1 MVDSTNLI
9 HGTDVYTSD
18 GDKIGQVG
26 EIHGTFFK
34 VDAAMM
40 PDYWLRT
47 ECVLS
52 SGGTGVRLSFS
63 KDELGDYKVDTPDT
77 TTDDR

>member
-1 MVDSTNLI
+1 MVQSDGLI
-9 HGTDVYTSD
+9 HGTDIYTSD

-47 ECVLS
+47 DCVLS
-52 SGGTGVRLSFS
+52 SSGTGVRLNFS
-63 KDELGDYKVDTPDT
+63 KDQLGDYKVDKPDDAT
-77 TTDDR
+77 YR